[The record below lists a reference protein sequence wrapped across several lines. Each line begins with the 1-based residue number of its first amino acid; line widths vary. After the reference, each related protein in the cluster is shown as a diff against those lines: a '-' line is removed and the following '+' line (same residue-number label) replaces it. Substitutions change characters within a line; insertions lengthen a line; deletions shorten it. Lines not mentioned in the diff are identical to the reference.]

1 MSADPELLALWTRGW
16 ALTRGVSAPVW
27 DRSGWRI
34 EVGAPDQLRRFI
46 FAEADGR
53 ASERAALVREP
64 NVFLKVCAE
73 ASDVQPL
80 LPTGWLIRTPGFLM
94 TLEGQMPRGR
104 APDGI
109 ETVFET
115 VGSVLFCRLALDGAE
130 AARGRAVVVD
140 GVTIFDRIA
149 VDEAWRRRGLGREV
163 MRRLQVETGSDR
175 RGVLVAT
182 RDGRALYET
191 LGWRLHSA
199 YTTAASPGSL

>member
-27 DRSGWRI
+27 DEGGWRI
-34 EVGAPDQLRRFI
+34 EVGAPDQLRRFV

-53 ASERAALVREP
+53 VSERAALVREP

-115 VGSVLFCRLALDGAE
+115 VGGVLFCRLALDGAE